1 MVLIIIELG
10 LGYFLWKYVPKMI
23 TRCPKKT
30 RRILEIVGIVF
41 MVLGAISLVNFVG
54 LFFGM

>member
-54 LFFGM
+54 FFFGM

>member
-1 MVLIIIELG
+1 MVSIIIELG

-23 TRCPKKT
+23 TRCSKKT

-41 MVLGAISLVNFVG
+41 MVLGAISLVNFVVF
-54 LFFGM
+54 FFGM

>member
-41 MVLGAISLVNFVG
+41 MVLGAISLVNFVVF
-54 LFFGM
+54 FFGM